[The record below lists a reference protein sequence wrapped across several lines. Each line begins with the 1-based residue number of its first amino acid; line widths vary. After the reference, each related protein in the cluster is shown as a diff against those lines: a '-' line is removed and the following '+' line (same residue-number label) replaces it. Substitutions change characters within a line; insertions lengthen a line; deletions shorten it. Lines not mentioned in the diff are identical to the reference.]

1 MICTAMKLFF
11 TSTFFYYKVS
21 AGNFICKGDY
31 TMSKD
36 LNATVKK
43 IISQLNKIK
52 DLYFKYMDITAHV
65 LYKHGVSA
73 NVVSVVGFAAG
84 IFAINFLS
92 ITYYGS
98 ALICI
103 LINRFLDGV
112 DGVIA
117 RKEDVTDFG
126 VFLDAALD
134 YAFYAGIIFGFA
146 LANPSS
152 NAIAAS
158 FWLFGFAVS
167 ACAMLA
173 YAVVSY
179 KNYCEKRGEKKKLPM
194 YLGGFFQGFE
204 MLAGIVLLCLIPGW
218 FVPAAVVLGCL
229 ALVKAL
235 TVVSVAYYNLVI
247 FQKKK

>member
-1 MICTAMKLFF
+1 MAT
-11 TSTFFYYKVS
+11 
-21 AGNFICKGDY
+21 
-31 TMSKD
+31 D

-43 IISQLNKIK
+43 IMSQLNKIK
-52 DLYFKYMDITAHV
+52 DLYFKYMNVTAQI

-73 NVVSVVGFAAG
+73 NIVSVVGFAFG
-84 IFAINFLS
+84 IFALNFLS
-92 ITYYGS
+92 IGYYGN

-103 LINRFLDGV
+103 LCNRFLDGV

-126 VFLDAALD
+126 VFLDACLD

-152 NAIAAS
+152 NAVAAC

-179 KNYCEKRGEKKKLPM
+179 KNYCEKKGERKKLPM

-204 MLAGIVLLCLIPGW
+204 MLVGVILLCFIPSW
-218 FVPAAVVLGCL
+218 FVPAAVILGCL